1 MLCML
6 LLSCHT
12 FCCCQCILIMLCM
25 PLLSVSY
32 MLLLSMYTH
41 NVMHAA
47 AVNVY
52 LYMLLLSMYTHNVM
66 HAAAVNAIH
75 SVAASVYS

>member
-6 LLSCHT
+6 LPSMSY
-12 FCCCQCILIMLCM
+12 IL
-25 PLLSVSY
+25 LLSMYAHNVMYAAAVNVYSH

-47 AVNVY
+47 V
-52 LYMLLLSMYTHNVM
+52 
-66 HAAAVNAIH
+66 VNAIH
-75 SVAASVYS
+75 SVAANVYS